1 MNLGAIYEKL
11 EENRGLHEVYF
22 LILCIVLA
30 FGILQTLGTGLDTEK
45 PVVTV
50 TTPSMCPN
58 IHIGDILVVNNEDYS
73 EIQEG
78 DIVVFDVPDRAEFT
92 VNGEEFVLE
101 ASEKT
106 PSEEIETDIGT
117 VQLVDVRASTSKRSR
132 DSGLFRINGSI
143 PQRNGQNLAFMEGN
157 SYSIGGG
164 TMNID
169 YLTDLPRGNVPIV
182 HRVIEKNDDFVQT
195 LGDNNERQLEF
206 EDNIRP
212 DQIHGTVAFKI
223 PRIGLLKI
231 VLMDLVGYSGEED
244 QAFVLDN
251 TPSCASS

>member
-1 MNLGAIYEKL
+1 MNLGSAYEKF
-11 EENRGLHEVYF
+11 ENSRGLHEVYF

-92 VNGEEFVLE
+92 VNGEEFILE
-101 ASEKT
+101 ASEEV
-106 PSEEIETDIGT
+106 PSEEVMTDIGT
-117 VQLVDVRASTSKRSR
+117 VQLVDVRASTSDRSR

-143 PQRNGQNLAFMEGN
+143 PQRNGQNLAFLEGN
-157 SYSIGGG
+157 SYELNGG
-164 TMNID
+164 TMNVD

-182 HRVIEKNDDFVQT
+182 HRVIEKNDEFIQT
-195 LGDNNERQLEF
+195 LGDANEGQLEF
-206 EDNIRP
+206 EDSIRP

-231 VLMDLVGYSGEED
+231 LLMDFVGYSGDEP
-244 QAFVLDN
+244 FVFDN